1 MDIVEKLMAAKDFH
15 THYEEAAKEIISL
28 RQQLTKPADDTI
40 TLSITEYEQLLAD
53 KKRLDWL
60 ESSKEHHGFCHV
72 RYGEYRYYAHQT
84 KDYPSVR
91 EAIDQAI
98 SEDKHNG

>member
-1 MDIVEKLMAAKDFH
+1 VSYNAQGKNINTMKTVTQKRA
-15 THYEEAAKEIISL
+15 
-28 RQQLTKPADDTI
+28 DTI

-53 KKRLDWL
+53 KKRIEWL

-98 SEDKHNG
+98 TEDKHNG